1 MAGPQSTTTS
11 NGGRTQFLH
20 IFPTKCTLTDSP
32 STHQTHPYR
41 VKVIQGVLL
50 EIVVWFFPTGSL
62 TVKIWL
68 LPSMSRHFSGRVQTC
83 LKPQQGQQK
92 PWAQA
97 TCPFVYSEKFGGFI
111 PKASSKGPT
120 LYRPLLIGGPQRP
133 VRPYPLEPREAV
145 CDLWRDNPILSLGV
159 YYLAGIG
166 DKIVNHQSRPL
177 LLWTLHYKK
186 G

>member
-1 MAGPQSTTTS
+1 MGENPVSPHLSHKAYFNWLPINSPDPPIQSESHPGGTS
-11 NGGRTQFLH
+11 WDRCL
-20 IFPTKCTLTDSP
+20 
-32 STHQTHPYR
+32 
-41 VKVIQGVLL
+41 
-50 EIVVWFFPTGSL
+50 FFSNRL
-62 TVKIWL
+62 FVKIWL

-97 TCPFVYSEKFGGFI
+97 TCSFAYSEKFGGFI

-120 LYRPLLIGGPQRP
+120 LYRPLLIGGSQRP
-133 VRPYPLEPREAV
+133 VCPYPLELREAV